1 MAFCLV
7 CGIILFI
14 GFIFCQGWPLFP
26 GSPMASL
33 VNLLPRVALL
43 LAVAFPASAATLE
56 VLMHLADGRPVADA
70 VVTLQGPAG
79 VPTGVPRAD
88 MDQRGQRFA
97 PHVLAVHTGTQVRF
111 PNSDNIR
118 HQVYSFSAAKRF
130 ELRLYEGTPTEPL
143 LFDKPGVVVLGCNI
157 HDWMLGYIY
166 VTDDPRFGVSDAQG
180 RVRLEQLPPG
190 DYHATLWHPQLADMQ
205 PVDGGTL
212 HVPAAGL
219 SHRVVLSLEPV
230 SEDLPPTPTAF
241 GDAFNRA
248 ARETAQ

>member
-1 MAFCLV
+1 MARTISL
-7 CGIILFI
+7 L
-14 GFIFCQGWPLFP
+14 
-26 GSPMASL
+26 SP
-33 VNLLPRVALL
+33 VALL
-43 LAVAFPASAATLE
+43 LMLVGPASAATLE
-56 VLMHLADGRPVADA
+56 VLMQQADGSPVADA

-79 VPTGVPRAD
+79 APAAVLKAD

-118 HQVYSFSAAKRF
+118 HQVYSFSTAKRF
-130 ELRLYEGTPTEPL
+130 ELRLYEGTPAAPL

-166 VTDDPRFGVSDAQG
+166 VTDDPHFAVSNAQG
-180 RVRLEQLPPG
+180 KVRLEQLPPG

-205 PVDGGTL
+205 PLDGGTL

-219 SHRVVLSLEPV
+219 SHRVTLSLEPT
-230 SEDLPPTPTAF
+230 SADLPPTPTPSAF

-248 ARETAQ
+248 AHETAQ

>member
-1 MAFCLV
+1 MPRIFH
-7 CGIILFI
+7 LFT
-14 GFIFCQGWPLFP
+14 
-26 GSPMASL
+26 
-33 VNLLPRVALL
+33 RVMLL
-43 LAVAFPASAATLE
+43 LTVAGPAAAATLE
-56 VLMHLADGRPVADA
+56 VVMQQADGSPVADA
-70 VVTLQGPAG
+70 VVTLQGPVGAPAG
-79 VPTGVPRAD
+79 PLKAD

-118 HQVYSFSAAKRF
+118 HQVYSFSSAKRF
-130 ELRLYEGTPTEPL
+130 ELRVYEGTPTAPL

-180 RVRLEQLPPG
+180 RVRLEQLPAG
-190 DYHATLWHPQLADMQ
+190 DYHLTVWHPQLADMQ
-205 PVDGGTL
+205 PLDGGTL
-212 HVPAAGL
+212 HIPAAGL
-219 SHRVVLSLEPV
+219 SHRVTLSLEPAPA
-230 SEDLPPTPTAF
+230 DLPPPPSAF

>member
-1 MAFCLV
+1 MARTISL
-7 CGIILFI
+7 LS
-14 GFIFCQGWPLFP
+14 PL
-26 GSPMASL
+26 
-33 VNLLPRVALL
+33 ALL
-43 LAVAFPASAATLE
+43 LMLAGPASAATLE
-56 VLMHLADGRPVADA
+56 VLMQQADGSPVADA

-79 VPTGVPRAD
+79 APPAVLKAD

-118 HQVYSFSAAKRF
+118 HQVYSFSPAKRF
-130 ELRLYEGTPTEPL
+130 ELRLYEGTPADPL

-166 VTDDPRFGVSDAQG
+166 VTDDPHFAVSNAQG
-180 RVRLEQLPPG
+180 KVRLEQLPPG

-205 PVDGGTL
+205 PLDGGTL

-219 SHRVVLSLEPV
+219 SHRVTLSLEPT
-230 SEDLPPTPTAF
+230 SADLPPTPTPSAF

-248 ARETAQ
+248 AHETAQ

>member
-1 MAFCLV
+1 MARMTDFL
-7 CGIILFI
+7 
-14 GFIFCQGWPLFP
+14 
-26 GSPMASL
+26 S
-33 VNLLPRVALL
+33 RVALV
-43 LAVAFPASAATLE
+43 LAVACPASAATLE
-56 VLMHLADGRPVADA
+56 VSMRQADGSPVADA

-79 VPTGVPRAD
+79 APAGVLKAN

-130 ELRLYEGTPTEPL
+130 ELRLYEGTPSEPL

-166 VTDDPRFGVSDAQG
+166 VTDDPHFGVSDAQG
-180 RVRLEQLPPG
+180 QVRLEQLPPG
-190 DYHATLWHPQLADMQ
+190 DYHATLWHPQLANMQ
-205 PVDGGTL
+205 PLDGGTL

-219 SHRVVLSLEPV
+219 SHRVVLALEPA
-230 SEDLPPTPTAF
+230 SEDLPPTPTPSAF

-248 ARETAQ
+248 AREPAQ

>member
-1 MAFCLV
+1 MARL
-7 CGIILFI
+7 IHLF
-14 GFIFCQGWPLFP
+14 LRT
-26 GSPMASL
+26 A
-33 VNLLPRVALL
+33 L
-43 LAVAFPASAATLE
+43 LAVLAGPACAATLT
-56 VLMHLADGRPVADA
+56 VLMQQGDGRPVADA
-70 VVTLQGPAG
+70 VVTLKGPAAAPAG
-79 VPTGVPRAD
+79 IRKAD

-130 ELRLYEGTPTEPL
+130 ELRLYEGTPTDPL

-180 RVRLEQLPPG
+180 QVRLEDLPPG

-205 PVDGGTL
+205 PLDGGTL

-219 SHRVVLSLEPV
+219 SHRVTLSLEPA
-230 SEDLPPTPTAF
+230 SEDLPPAPTAF

-248 ARETAQ
+248 AHETAQ